1 MIQYI
6 ILRAIIIME
15 VLRIFIMAA
24 KFFKKIQPGKM
35 KLKDAEKKQNVFKSN
50 LKPKQ
55 QKSALENLKLLYES
69 RKALT

>member
-50 LKPKQ
+50 LKPK
-55 QKSALENLKLLYES
+55 
-69 RKALT
+69 